1 MKNQNLL
8 TKIFALI
15 AMLSGAI
22 WLGAY
27 AVRMMVSYQLFDI
40 DMNLMGFVNDN
51 NLEGILIAI
60 SPAINT
66 TFILYITFI
75 IAFTLFL
82 FTSVLKFKENG
93 WLFIITIVVYV
104 TLPFEVYLMIT
115 DVSIIKE
122 LNYSEVI
129 NSQYAV
135 SLIRERFIT
144 LSSFPI
150 IIFLS
155 YCSII
160 YFLIFKPF
168 KLD

>member
-8 TKIFALI
+8 TKIYALI

-60 SPAINT
+60 SPAINA

-93 WLFIITIVVYV
+93 WLFIITIIVYV

>member
-93 WLFIITIVVYV
+93 WLFIITIIVYV